1 VIDALVSLRDA
12 GVRVTG
18 VTHDSRRVRPG
29 DLYACLRGASFD
41 GHDFAADA
49 VRAGA
54 VALLVDHELPP
65 ADVGDVIQIVTDD
78 TRRRLGPIAAEIA
91 GHPSRTLTTIGVT
104 GTNGK
109 TTTAHLLA
117 AILEADG
124 RPTGIV
130 GTLAGARTT
139 PEAPELQSTLAGF
152 VDEGRTAAV
161 LEVSS
166 HALALHRADGTE
178 FDAVVFTN
186 LGRDHLDLHGTSE
199 EYFRAKA
206 QLFDPSFASLGVIN
220 VDDPHG
226 RVLADAAASSDP
238 ARPFRVVP
246 FSVED
251 LTDVVV
257 EADRHRFTWRSTVFD
272 VPLGGRFNVSN
283 SLAAVTTAVEIGI
296 DPDVAR
302 EGLARVSP
310 IPGRFEVITSPRMG
324 GPFTLIVDYAHT
336 PDGLAE
342 LLATS
347 AGLTGGDGR
356 VIAVF
361 GCGGERDADKR
372 AEMGAVAVSGADRV
386 IVTSDNPRREDPM
399 AIVTQILAGTG
410 ESATVTALV
419 DRREAIRHA
428 LSTGRAGDVIVIA
441 GKGHERTQ
449 DLGDKV
455 VDFDDRAVARELLED
470 LT

>member
-1 VIDALVSLRDA
+1 
-12 GVRVTG
+12 
-18 VTHDSRRVRPG
+18 
-29 DLYACLRGASFD
+29 
-41 GHDFAADA
+41 
-49 VRAGA
+49 
-54 VALLVDHELPP
+54 
-65 ADVGDVIQIVTDD
+65 
-78 TRRRLGPIAAEIA
+78 
-91 GHPSRTLTTIGVT
+91 
-104 GTNGK
+104 
-109 TTTAHLLA
+109 
-117 AILEADG
+117 
-124 RPTGIV
+124 
-130 GTLAGARTT
+130 
-139 PEAPELQSTLAGF
+139 LAGF
-152 VDEGRTAAV
+152 VDDGRTAAV

-166 HALALHRADGTE
+166 HALALHRVDGTE

-206 QLFDPSFASLGVIN
+206 RLFGPSFAPLGVIN

-257 EADRHRFTWRSTVFD
+257 EADRHRFTWRGTVFE

-283 SLAAVTTAVEIGI
+283 SLAAVTTAIEVGI
-296 DPDVAR
+296 DPEVAR
-302 EGLARVSP
+302 EGLAHVSP
-310 IPGRFEVITSPRMG
+310 IPGRFEVITSPGTG

-347 AGLTGGDGR
+347 AGLTGDNGQ
-356 VIAVF
+356 VTAVF

-410 ESATVTALV
+410 ESTAVTVLI

-428 LSTGRAGDVIVIA
+428 VSTGRAGDVIVIA

-449 DLGDKV
+449 DLGGKV

-470 LT
+470 PT